1 MRYDVFLSLALSLP
15 GSPDPAPGP
24 QTNPPP
30 QVPFGMPAAPVAH
43 LPATALLPPPP
54 PPTAVPP
61 PQAAAQP
68 NQLLPPWPAFPAA
81 PKVDPLSPGGRLL
94 AMHPDILGGPVVAA
108 AIAPL
113 RKAAVSGNVLSSM
126 SANPDRTPFDYRQVQ
141 LRQDHGNWKL
151 AAGSFV
157 VADFGGDERAARLGM
172 SAMQYYRFTERCS
185 VGAAPE
191 RFSYSA
197 DRRPGAAWNDVRR
210 GRPVVPAGKA
220 GGSPGRG
227 PLGRLRR
234 RRAVGEA
241 RRTAGR
247 RPADVG
253 DDAKAAMRP
262 PVSSRHG
269 GRQGHDVFGAGALRG

>member
-15 GSPDPAPGP
+15 GSPDPVPGP

-30 QVPFGMPAAPVAH
+30 QVPFGAPAAPVAH

-191 RFSYSA
+191 RFSYLLTGGQAPRGTMFGVDGQSFLPE
-197 DRRPGAAWNDVRR
+197 RLEVRQVE
-210 GRPVVPAGKA
+210 GRWAVCAGDEV
-220 GGSPGRG
+220 
-227 PLGRLRR
+227 
-234 RRAVGEA
+234 VGEA

-269 GRQGHDVFGAGALRG
+269 GRQGHDVFGAAR